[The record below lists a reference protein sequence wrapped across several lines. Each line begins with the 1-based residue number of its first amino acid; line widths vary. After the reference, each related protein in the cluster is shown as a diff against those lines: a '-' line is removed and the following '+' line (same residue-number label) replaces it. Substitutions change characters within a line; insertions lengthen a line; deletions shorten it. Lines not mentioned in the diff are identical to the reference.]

1 MYQEHFPGQS
11 LAPASPAP
19 WERPAR
25 SPPAR
30 MFPCA
35 SGAARETTIA
45 LAQIDE
51 PRMPIYCARQ
61 PLWSHGTSGWSQLPS
76 ARGQRGGVSR
86 ARRRARGRP
95 APGRLR
101 SAASPATPLAPIR
114 ARLDFLM

>member
-1 MYQEHFPGQS
+1 MYQEHFPGRS
-11 LAPASPAP
+11 LALAFPAP
-19 WERPAR
+19 WERPAQ

-51 PRMPIYCARQ
+51 PPMPIYCARQ

-76 ARGQRGGVSR
+76 ARGQRGGASR
-86 ARRRARGRP
+86 APQLARGRP

-101 SAASPATPLAPIR
+101 PAASSATPPAPVR

>member
-1 MYQEHFPGQS
+1 MYQEHFPGRS